1 MVFKIDI
8 TYLFMLVYVL
18 SDLHISSKDEI
29 PLWIVQKV
37 KKADLFLING
47 DITSQEVL
55 NELSSYSKCLVVKGN
70 CDSLHLPK
78 TNVFEIEGIKCGQ
91 VHGDT
96 VSPRGDWDQLYNIAE
111 SLEVNILF
119 SGHTHNY
126 SVYEYK
132 NKLFINPG
140 SATGTSSI
148 FCDRKVGTIAEII
161 FSDFNINV
169 LIISD
174 KETFIDLIFDK
185 KRFI

>member
-1 MVFKIDI
+1 
-8 TYLFMLVYVL
+8 MLIYVL
-18 SDLHISSKDEI
+18 SDLHISSKTEI
-29 PLWIVQKV
+29 PLWIIQKI
-37 KKADLFLING
+37 KKANLILING

-55 NELSSYSKCLVVKGN
+55 NELYSYSKCLVVKGN
-70 CDSLHLPK
+70 CDSLDLPE
-78 TNVFEIEGIKCGQ
+78 TNVFEIDGIKCGQ
-91 VHGDT
+91 IHGDI
-96 VSPRGDWDQLYNIAE
+96 VFPRGDWDQLYNIAE

-148 FCDRKVGTIAEII
+148 MCDRQVGTIGEIS
-161 FSDFNINV
+161 FSNLNLNV
-169 LIISD
+169 TIISD
-174 KETFIDLIFDK
+174 TKKLIDLTFDK